1 MVVNMLTLDG
11 VQLSKLLAGVMALIQ
26 QVTHQKSGDNL
37 VKTQRYQAVFLEHSQ
52 EIFLKYMVPLTM
64 AVHIKVM
71 YVCMTMVVK
80 AVIQQLLLMKE
91 MT

>member
-1 MVVNMLTLDG
+1 MNMLTLDG
-11 VQLSKLLAGVMALIQ
+11 VQLSKLIAGIQALIQ
-26 QVTHQKSGDNL
+26 QVIHQKSGDNH
-37 VKTQRYQAVFLEHSQ
+37 VKIQHYQVVFLEHSQ
-52 EIFLKYMVPLTM
+52 ETFLKSMVLLTM
-64 AVHIKVM
+64 VVHIKVM